1 MARVAHA
8 SRTYESPVKHRIEL
22 AVNGRVRE
30 DWVQERMLLVH
41 YLREVAGL
49 TGTHVGCV
57 VGECGACSV
66 LVDGVLVKSCLQLAV
81 QADGRSVTTVEGLER
96 DGELDPVQQAF
107 VDEYGAQCGYCTPG
121 MVLAAHALLAKNP
134 QPDESQVRE
143 ALAGNTCM
151 CTGYVQ
157 IVRSVMTAAERMR

>member
-1 MARVAHA
+1 M
-8 SRTYESPVKHRIEL
+8 KHRVEST
-22 AVNGRVRE
+22 VNGRVRE
-30 DWVQERMLLVH
+30 DWVEERMLLVH

-66 LVDGVLVKSCLQLAV
+66 LVDGRLVKSCLMLAV
-81 QADGRSVTTVEGLER
+81 QVDGRSITTVEGLER

-121 MVLAAHALLAKNP
+121 MVVAAHALLAKNP
-134 QPDESQVRE
+134 DPDEREVRE

-157 IVRSVMTAAERMR
+157 IVRSVLTAAERMR